1 MAFSKN
7 GWSSFNELDF
17 EFKKTHLICDGF
29 DNSSNV
35 NKHYQKTIL
44 EQYNFMKHK
53 QEASIN
59 KNTVNIIENP
69 KIAQEGSTFLYF
81 NTTNDP
87 NSSKSQSIN
96 ESFISNEKSIFLDN
110 IMLPESLICFKI
122 IDIFSVQSE
131 KIHEYLSCNWGI
143 FENDSTKSKEE
154 ETERIFIRGVPISNF
169 DEETLRDIKKNSSIF
184 LYIKILI
191 ILIINYRLFFE
202 QI

>member
-1 MAFSKN
+1 MAFSKH

-29 DNSSNV
+29 DNSPSV

-44 EQYNFMKHK
+44 EQYKFMKLK
-53 QEASIN
+53 KEASIN
-59 KNTVNIIENP
+59 KKIANPENP
-69 KIAQEGSTFLYF
+69 KTAQEGSTFLYF

-96 ESFISNEKSIFLDN
+96 DSFSSNEKTIFLDN

-131 KIHEYLSCNWGI
+131 KIHEFLSCNWGI
-143 FENDSTKSKEE
+143 FENDNMKSKEE

-169 DEETLRDIKKNSSIF
+169 DEETLRDIKKNSSA
-184 LYIKILI
+184 
-191 ILIINYRLFFE
+191 
-202 QI
+202 